1 MGVRDVR
8 SDLLVEN
15 PLRQR
20 ATRLIA
26 GRRRPALG
34 AALIVVVVAAVWW
47 GPDGFRVLRGACF
60 SMSGEALAV
69 GSTTKSIGVVRE
81 GDQPSV
87 QFRITNRGHHPVRIV
102 GCMTYCNCIV
112 PDDLPITLRA
122 GELREFKVSVRANM
136 RKLGSSSESINQ
148 PVTLFTTSSGQAE
161 IGLVLH
167 GEVRSAAISE
177 GSGS

>member
-1 MGVRDVR
+1 MRDVR

-122 GELREFKVSVRANM
+122 GELREFKVSVREHAQAWKFV
-136 RKLGSSSESINQ
+136 RVNQ
-148 PVTLFTTSSGQAE
+148 PAGDA
-161 IGLVLH
+161 LH
-167 GEVRSAAISE
+167 HQLRPGGNRLGASR
-177 GSGS
+177 